1 MRLLSLES
9 LQMETSFFIKQS
21 WLMRN
26 LAQNYWTQVD
36 NKEWQQLFD
45 LLIQKEIYLRKLIA
59 NGSKEKQRLKAEQ
72 ALEKLIQMLNN
83 NLFSQTSQPKS
94 A

>member
-1 MRLLSLES
+1 M
-9 LQMETSFFIKQS
+9 K
-21 WLMRN
+21 N

-45 LLIQKEIYLRKLIA
+45 LLSQKEIYLRQLIA
-59 NGSKEKQRLKAEQ
+59 TGSKEKQRIKAEQ
-72 ALEKLIQMLNN
+72 ALEELTQILNN
-83 NLFSQTSQPKS
+83 NPVSQTSQPKS